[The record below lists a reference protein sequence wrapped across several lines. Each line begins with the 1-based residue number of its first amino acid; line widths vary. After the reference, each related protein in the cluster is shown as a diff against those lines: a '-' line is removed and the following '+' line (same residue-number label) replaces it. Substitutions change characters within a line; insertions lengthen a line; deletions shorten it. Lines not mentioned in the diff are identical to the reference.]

1 MFGKQT
7 AERLEQTVAALSH
20 EQQVAEQAATAA
32 RGAYADALLG
42 DGVGSAR
49 VAALLREAGD
59 ARERADALRG
69 ALAVAQQ
76 RHGEAVAAAQA
87 AALKSRRKDAARLAA
102 IRADK
107 MSAVA
112 AAAAV
117 LADAYR
123 ELMKANTDLH
133 VALDGTARIDIEA
146 AHLGEAQLA
155 GDVRTELARLGCSWA
170 ALLPEPRLVEEL
182 DVKAKRIGAWLQ
194 TTLGA
199 A

>member
-7 AERLEQTVAALSH
+7 PERLEQTIAALSH
-20 EQQVAEQAATAA
+20 EQQVAEQSANAA
-32 RGAYADALLG
+32 RGAYAEALLE
-42 DGVGSAR
+42 DGVGSPR

-69 ALAVAQQ
+69 ALAVAHQ

-102 IRADK
+102 VRADR

-112 AAAAV
+112 SAADK
-117 LADAYR
+117 LAEAYR
-123 ELMKANTDLH
+123 DLMKANTDLH
-133 VALDGTARIDIEA
+133 VALDGAASIDMEA
-146 AHLGEAQLA
+146 GHLGESQLA
-155 GDVRTELARLGCSWA
+155 GDVRIELARLGCSWA
-170 ALLPEPRLVEEL
+170 ALVAEPHVVEPL
-182 DVKAKRIGAWLQ
+182 DAKAKRIGAWLQ
-194 TTLGA
+194 TRLGA

>member
-7 AERLEQTVAALSH
+7 PERLEQTIAALSH
-20 EQQVAEQAATAA
+20 EQQVAEQSATAA
-32 RGAYADALLG
+32 RGAYADALLE
-42 DGVGSAR
+42 DGVGSPR

-69 ALAVAQQ
+69 ALSVAQQ
-76 RHGEAVAAAQA
+76 RYDEAVAAEQA
-87 AALKSRRKDAARLAA
+87 AARKSRRKDAARLAA
-102 IRADK
+102 VRADK
-107 MSAVA
+107 MATVA
-112 AAAAV
+112 AAAAA
-117 LADAYR
+117 LADAYSD
-123 ELMKANTDLH
+123 LMQANTDLR
-133 VALDGTARIDIEA
+133 VALDGAASIDMEA
-146 AHLGEAQLA
+146 AHLGESQLA

-170 ALLPEPRLVEEL
+170 ALVPEPRLVESL